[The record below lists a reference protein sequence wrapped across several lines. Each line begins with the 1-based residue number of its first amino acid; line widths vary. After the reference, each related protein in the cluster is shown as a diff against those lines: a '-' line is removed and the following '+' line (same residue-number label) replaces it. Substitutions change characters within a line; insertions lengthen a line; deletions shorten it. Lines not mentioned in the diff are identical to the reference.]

1 MASDPLYI
9 NASITIAGWELTEQF
24 VLAGGPGGQNVN
36 KVSTAVQLFFD
47 LRNSPSLSERVK
59 TNAEKLAG
67 RKVSKDGV
75 LMIEANRFR
84 SQERNRE
91 DARERLKELILKA
104 AEPPPPSGI
113 PDNDLGKAMKQ
124 ASTGGVVGSGVSDD
138 KAAPQYAAG
147 TVPQKPS
154 QGTLTSALGRVLG
167 KAKSCIGPDDP
178 ISRASVVFASA
189 GNVQSVNVSGH
200 AAGKPAEACIKSAIS
215 QAKLN
220 TPFAEPTYTTTVTIR
235 P

>member
-47 LRNSPSLSERVK
+47 LRNSPSLNERIK
-59 TNAEKLAG
+59 ANAEKLAG

-104 AEPPPPSGI
+104 AEPPLPPRRKTKPTKGSVERRLKEKSGRADVKRMRAK
-113 PDNDLGKAMKQ
+113 P
-124 ASTGGVVGSGVSDD
+124 GG
-138 KAAPQYAAG
+138 
-147 TVPQKPS
+147 
-154 QGTLTSALGRVLG
+154 
-167 KAKSCIGPDDP
+167 
-178 ISRASVVFASA
+178 
-189 GNVQSVNVSGH
+189 
-200 AAGKPAEACIKSAIS
+200 E
-215 QAKLN
+215 
-220 TPFAEPTYTTTVTIR
+220 
-235 P
+235 